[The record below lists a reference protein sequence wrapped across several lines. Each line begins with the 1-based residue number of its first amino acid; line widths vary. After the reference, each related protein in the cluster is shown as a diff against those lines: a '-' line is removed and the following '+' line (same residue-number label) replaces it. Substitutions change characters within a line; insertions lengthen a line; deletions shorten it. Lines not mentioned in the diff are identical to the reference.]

1 MCKGEGLTKLY
12 IKYIQNSLKSLKES
26 SNSKFKKNDVYLYMR
41 HYVIG
46 GNWKMQVTT
55 VSESVKIAQ
64 EIARGIS
71 SISTVEVFISP
82 SFNALYSVSQAIKET
97 RLKLSGQNMYTH
109 DTGAFTGQISALSL
123 VDAKCQFV
131 LLGHS
136 EPRRIFGEQDE
147 LIHQK
152 LLKALDHK
160 IVPVL
165 CIGETARER
174 ELDQTTGVLH
184 QQLAGSL
191 KGLTANQVRQIVI
204 AYEPVWAIN
213 NKFLNPD
220 TEIRPATPVE
230 ARDAHGITRDW
241 IRGEFGAPLA
251 EEIPIIYGGS
261 MNANNAKE
269 LLSIE
274 DIDGGL
280 IGGASL
286 SVEKFL
292 PIIQFAAQQS
302 GEVSTDYQWDSN
314 TLRFK
319 D

>member
-1 MCKGEGLTKLY
+1 
-12 IKYIQNSLKSLKES
+12 
-26 SNSKFKKNDVYLYMR
+26 MR
-41 HYVIG
+41 RYVIG
-46 GNWKMQVTT
+46 GNWKMQVVT
-55 VSESVKIAQ
+55 VNESVRIAQ
-64 EIARGIS
+64 EIARGLS
-71 SISTVEVFISP
+71 SISSVDVFISP
-82 SFNALYSVSQAIKET
+82 SFNALYPVSQALKET
-97 RLKLSGQNMYTH
+97 RLNLAGQNMYTH
-109 DTGAFTGQISALSL
+109 DKGAFTGQISALSL
-123 VDAKCQFV
+123 VDSHCRYV

-147 LIHQK
+147 LIRQK

-160 IVPVL
+160 ILPVL

-174 ELDQTTGVLH
+174 ELGQTTEILH

-191 KGLTANQVRQIVI
+191 KGLPTRQMNQIVI

-220 TEIRPATPVE
+220 TQIRPATPVE
-230 ARDAHGITRDW
+230 AKEAHGI
-241 IRGEFGAPLA
+241 IREWLKNEFGAPLA

-269 LLSIE
+269 LLSID

-292 PIIQFAAQQS
+292 PIIQFAAKQS
-302 GEVSTDYQWDSN
+302 GEESTDYQWDSN